1 MQETGERGV
10 IINTASMHVPQ
21 TLVPPCVSGNADH
34 PSGGPAATVG
44 ATPDTLGAAMLFYP
58 PEICRGGLMSMPFA
72 PVYCAT
78 KHAVVGFSRSL
89 TVGRAVS
96 ADPSGI
102 ANIDHGMA
110 IRMPAY

>member
-1 MQETGERGV
+1 
-10 IINTASMHVPQ
+10 
-21 TLVPPCVSGNADH
+21 
-34 PSGGPAATVG
+34 
-44 ATPDTLGAAMLFYP
+44 
-58 PEICRGGLMSMPFA
+58 MSMPFA